1 MPQRVFEVLL
11 VEDNP
16 GDVYLIQEALAE
28 GPARK
33 QIRVA
38 RDGAEAAALVEERAS
53 RPPDLVLLDL
63 NLPKRSGHQVLA
75 DIRRHGGW
83 KRTPVVVFTSS
94 SAASDVLE
102 AYERGA
108 NCYVTKP
115 QGLEELTGVIR
126 SIESFWLIVAVL
138 PGRTCCE

>member
-1 MPQRVFEVLL
+1 MSQPVFEVLL

-16 GDVYLIQEALAE
+16 GDVYLIKEALAG

-38 RDGAEAAALVEERAS
+38 RDGAEATALLEQRSS

-63 NLPKRSGHQVLA
+63 NLPKRSGHDVLA
-75 DIRRHGGW
+75 EIRRHSRWG
-83 KRTPVVVFTSS
+83 RTPVVVFTSS
-94 SAASDVLE
+94 SAAADIRQ

-108 NCYVTKP
+108 NCYVAKP
-115 QGLEELTGVIR
+115 QGFEELAGVIR
-126 SIESFWLIVAVL
+126 CIETFWLTVAVL
-138 PGRTCCE
+138 PRRAGLP